1 MVYTNVRKY
10 FNILPLS
17 SMLPWKVF
25 RIPHLQQIAL
35 NSGISNTTPI
45 TSIEDYI
52 VQSNDLPFFPQS

>member
-10 FNILPLS
+10 FNILPPS

-35 NSGISNTTPI
+35 SSGISNTTPI
-45 TSIEDYI
+45 TSIENCPK
-52 VQSNDLPFFPQS
+52 Q